1 VGNRPGSPRRPAT
14 DVEYWQ
20 ARQDA
25 TGVNFQPDR
34 PKLLTPAEIEFLERF
49 KVRGENLE
57 YWIAESLPDQFGC
70 RAPSNDFYW
79 QGHEWELKSTAAEY
93 AVVRKRIKDDLRKS
107 KTRFVI
113 DLGAESMD
121 DMLRGALINYK
132 CKRGLDGLVVMW
144 GGGRQLTEL

>member
-1 VGNRPGSPRRPAT
+1 MPRVTAV
-14 DVEYWQ
+14 DVECWQ

-25 TGVNFQPDR
+25 TGITFKPDR

-49 KVRGENLE
+49 KCRGEKPE
-57 YWIAESLPDQFGC
+57 YWIAESLPDESGR

-121 DMLRGALINYK
+121 DMGHVPHS
-132 CKRGLDGLVVMW
+132 GVTG
-144 GGGRQLTEL
+144 